1 MTENLLDR
9 VTVAIGTQYLVDG
22 EIGRGGSAVVYRGTD
37 LKLGRQV
44 AIKVLPPELAYN
56 ESVRTRFIRE
66 AQMAAGLSHPNIVPI
81 YSVDEKDGLVY
92 FVMGLVVGQSV
103 ASHLAKE
110 HHWPVDRT
118 ERVLREVAD
127 ALAYA
132 HSRGVVH
139 RDVKPDNILIE
150 RDTGRALVSDFGIA
164 RASEGETRLTLTGVA
179 VGTPAYMS
187 PEQALGERELDG
199 RSDVYSL
206 GIVGYHM
213 LIGEQ
218 PFKASSAAA
227 MLVKHVSEIPPRVLS
242 KRSDVPQYLAMAIDR
257 AMAKRPE
264 DRWSTASEF
273 RDALAGAIALPPQGY
288 QAASPQGMID
298 SHQRVPEHQFSH
310 QRLPAPP
317 VNIHPPPPQREAELT
332 FASFY
337 QPSAPPP
344 GLSRSEMR
352 RWNKAQDK
360 HRRDAVKEYQ
370 IYQMRR
376 HAAQID
382 SRFRETGGDRYDDKP
397 LVERV
402 IAFRGSVFRFAFGS
416 FFLGMINA
424 AGGGDFPWFLF
435 PSAVLLFD
443 SLRRA
448 GSIWSDGVGPFEAFK
463 KGIRLKLTPT
473 SEMIPALRGEAQ
485 VRQEITA
492 VGSVPKAPAPKPDR
506 FVPPPPDRALTAVS
520 REVMNGAHGA
530 AVRRALD
537 DTAVIREVIARL
549 GPLEREMLPDVG
561 PTVDALAERV
571 ANLATTLHR
580 LDLDASGGTL
590 GTLDQRIASIKSE
603 GGSPE
608 RERTLT
614 LLERQRT
621 SLHDLIVRRQTLLAQ
636 LDSAGLA
643 LQNLKL
649 DLLKLRS
656 AGVSAAI
663 GGEISATQEARS
675 VSKDIG
681 RIMEVADDLRDIGKA

>member
-1 MTENLLDR
+1 MENLLDR

-66 AQMAAGLSHPNIVPI
+66 AQTAAGLSHPNIVPI
-81 YSVDEKDGLVY
+81 YSVDEKDGIVY

-103 ASHLAKE
+103 AAHLARE
-110 HHWPVDRT
+110 HTWPVDRT

-213 LIGEQ
+213 LVGEQ

-227 MLVKHVSEIPPRVLS
+227 MLVKHVSEIPPRVNS
-242 KRSDVPQYLAMAIDR
+242 KRPDVPNYLAHALDR
-257 AMAKRPE
+257 AMSKRPE
-264 DRWSTASEF
+264 DRWANASEF
-273 RDALAGAIALPPQGY
+273 RDALAGAIIGPPMPMASSLPAGSIEP
-288 QAASPQGMID
+288 M
-298 SHQRVPEHQFSH
+298 HRM
-310 QRLPAPP
+310 PAPP
-317 VNIHPPPPQREAELT
+317 VSVHPPPPQREAELT
-332 FASFY
+332 FQQFY

-344 GLSRSEMR
+344 GLRGGELR
-352 RWNKAQDK
+352 RWNKAQER
-360 HRRDAVKEYQ
+360 HRRQAVKEYQ
-370 IYQMRR
+370 VYQMRR

-382 SRFRETGGDRYDDKP
+382 ARIREKHGGDYDDRP
-397 LVERV
+397 LVDRV
-402 IAFRGSVFRFAFGS
+402 IAFRGSVFRFVFLSFG
-416 FFLGMINA
+416 LGILNA
-424 AGGGDFPWFLF
+424 ATGDFPWFLF
-435 PSAVLLFD
+435 PSGALLFD
-443 SLRRA
+443 ALRRA
-448 GSIWSDGVGPFEAFK
+448 GSIWSDGVGPIDAFK

-473 SEMIPALRGEAQ
+473 NDMLQLPFRPETQ
-485 VRQEITA
+485 VRQEVTA
-492 VGSVPKAPAPKPDR
+492 VGATAQPATRPSRHDRHAPPA
-506 FVPPPPDRALTAVS
+506 PDRALSGVA
-520 REVMNGAHGA
+520 RDVMVGTHGA

-537 DTAVIREVIARL
+537 DTIVIREVISRL

-580 LDLDASGGTL
+580 LDLDVSGGTL
-590 GTLDQRIASIKSE
+590 GTLDQRIANIKADTT
-603 GGSPE
+603 SPE
-608 RERTLT
+608 RDRTLQ

-621 SLHDLIVRRQTLLAQ
+621 SLHDLLIRRHTLLAQ

-663 GGEISATQEARS
+663 GGEMSATQEARS
-675 VSKDIG
+675 VQKDIG
-681 RIMEVADDLRDIGKA
+681 RIMEVADDLRDIGRS

>member
-9 VTVAIGTQYLVDG
+9 VIVAIGTQYLVDG

-56 ESVRTRFIRE
+56 DSVRTRFVRE

-81 YSVDEKDGLVY
+81 YSVDEKDGIVY

-103 ASHLAKE
+103 AAHLARD
-110 HHWPVDRT
+110 HSWPVDRT

-206 GIVGYHM
+206 GVVGYHM
-213 LIGEQ
+213 LVGEQ
-218 PFKASSAAA
+218 PFKATSAAA
-227 MLVKHVSEIPPRVLS
+227 MLVKHVSEIPPRVNS
-242 KRSDVPQYLAMAIDR
+242 KRPDVPAYLAQAIDC
-257 AMAKRPE
+257 AMSKRPE
-264 DRWSTASEF
+264 DRWATASDF
-273 RDALAGAIALPPQGY
+273 RDALAGAIVPPHRHGSLTMPGRVEPPRMPAPSVSVHPQPPQ
-288 QAASPQGMID
+288 Q
-298 SHQRVPEHQFSH
+298 
-310 QRLPAPP
+310 
-317 VNIHPPPPQREAELT
+317 EAELT
-332 FASFY
+332 FAHFY
-337 QPSAPPP
+337 QPAAPPE
-344 GLSRSEMR
+344 GFRGGDLR
-352 RWNKAQDK
+352 RWHKAQER
-360 HRRDAVKEYQ
+360 HRRQAVKEFQ
-370 IYQMRR
+370 VYQMRR

-382 SRFRETGGDRYDDKP
+382 ARIRATHGNKYDDKP
-397 LVERV
+397 LVDRV
-402 IAFRGSVFRFAFGS
+402 IAFRGSVVRFVIGTFFFGI
-416 FFLGMINA
+416 INA
-424 AGGGDFPWFLF
+424 NGGDFPWFLF
-435 PSAVLLFD
+435 PSGVLLLD
-443 SLRRA
+443 ALRRA

-473 SEMIPALRGEAQ
+473 PDILPASAQ
-485 VRQEITA
+485 RPDTQRQEVSA
-492 VGSVPKAPAPKPDR
+492 VGSAAAQARAARAERPA
-506 FVPPPPDRALTAVS
+506 PPPPDKALSAVS
-520 REVMNGAHGA
+520 REVLSGAHGA

-537 DTAVIREVIARL
+537 DTAVIRDVISRL
-549 GPLEREMLPDVG
+549 GPLEREMLPDIG

-571 ANLATTLHR
+571 ASLATTLHR
-580 LDLDASGGTL
+580 LDLDVSGGSL
-590 GTLDQRIASIKSE
+590 GTLDQRIASMKAD
-603 GGSPE
+603 GPATE
-608 RERTLT
+608 RERTLQ

-621 SLHDLIVRRQTLLAQ
+621 SLHDLLIRRQTLLAQ
-636 LDSAGLA
+636 LESAGLA

-663 GGEISATQEARS
+663 NGDMSATQEARS
-675 VSKDIG
+675 VQKDIG
-681 RIMEVADDLRDIGKA
+681 RIMEVADDMRDIGR

>member
-1 MTENLLDR
+1 MNENLLDR
-9 VTVAIGTQYLVDG
+9 VVVAIGTQYLVDG

-81 YSVDEKDGLVY
+81 YSVDERDGIVY
-92 FVMGLVVGQSV
+92 FVMGLVVGMSV
-103 ASHLAKE
+103 AAHLARE
-110 HHWPVDRT
+110 HTWPADRA

-150 RDTGRALVSDFGIA
+150 RDSGRALVSDFGIA

-213 LIGEQ
+213 LVGEQ

-227 MLVKHVSEIPPRVLS
+227 MLVKHVSEIPPRVSS
-242 KRSDVPQYLAMAIDR
+242 KRPDVPAYLAQAIDR

-273 RDALAGAIALPPQGY
+273 RDALAGAIMMPPQ
-288 QAASPQGMID
+288 ANLAVLPQGSID
-298 SHQRVPEHQFSH
+298 PPRMS
-310 QRLPAPP
+310 APP
-317 VNIHPPPPQREAELT
+317 VSVHPPPPQREAELT
-332 FASFY
+332 FQHFY

-344 GLSRSEMR
+344 GLRGGELR
-352 RWNKAQDK
+352 RWNKAQER
-360 HRRDAVKEYQ
+360 HRRQAVKEYQ

-382 SRFRETGGDRYDDKP
+382 ARIRSGHGDKYDDKP
-397 LVERV
+397 LVDRV
-402 IAFRGSVFRFAFGS
+402 IAFRGSVFRFVFLS
-416 FFLGMINA
+416 FTLGIFNA
-424 AGGGDFPWFLF
+424 ATGGDFPWFLF
-435 PSAVLLFD
+435 PSAALLFD

-448 GSIWSDGVGPFEAFK
+448 GSIWSDGVGPLDAFK

-473 SEMIPALRGEAQ
+473 NDILAPPRHAAEM
-485 VRQEITA
+485 RQELTA
-492 VGSVPKAPAPKPDR
+492 VGASPANGPARLARLERPA
-506 FVPPPPDRALTAVS
+506 PPPPDRALSAVN
-520 REVMNGAHGA
+520 REVMAGAHGA

-537 DTAVIREVIARL
+537 DTGVIREVISRL
-549 GPLEREMLPDVG
+549 GPLEREMLPDIG

-580 LDLDASGGTL
+580 LDLDVSGGTL
-590 GTLDQRIASIKSE
+590 GNLDQRIANIKNES
-603 GGSPE
+603 SSAE
-608 RERTLT
+608 RDRTLQ

-621 SLHDLIVRRQTLLAQ
+621 SLHDLLVRRQTLLAQ
-636 LDSAGLA
+636 LESAGLA

-663 GGEISATQEARS
+663 GGELSATQEARS
-675 VSKDIG
+675 VQKDIG
-681 RIMEVADDLRDIGKA
+681 RIMEVADDLRDIGKP

>member
-1 MTENLLDR
+1 VSDNLLDR
-9 VTVAIGTQYLVDG
+9 VVVAIGTQYLVDG

-66 AQMAAGLSHPNIVPI
+66 AQTAAGLSHPNIVPI
-81 YSVDEKDGLVY
+81 YSVDERDGIVY

-103 ASHLAKE
+103 ASHLARE
-110 HHWPVDRT
+110 HTWPADRT

-213 LIGEQ
+213 LVGEQ

-227 MLVKHVSEIPPRVLS
+227 MLVKHVSEIPPRVNS
-242 KRSDVPQYLAMAIDR
+242 KRPEVPSYLAHALDR
-257 AMAKRPE
+257 AMSKRPE
-264 DRWSTASEF
+264 DRWANASEF
-273 RDALAGAIALPPQGY
+273 RDALAGAMFGSPMPTGSSLPSGAIEPMHRM
-288 QAASPQGMID
+288 S
-298 SHQRVPEHQFSH
+298 
-310 QRLPAPP
+310 APP
-317 VNIHPPPPQREAELT
+317 VSVHPPPPQREAELT
-332 FASFY
+332 FQQFY
-337 QPSAPPP
+337 QPSAPPA
-344 GLSRSEMR
+344 GLRGGELR
-352 RWNKAQDK
+352 RWNKAQER
-360 HRRDAVKEYQ
+360 HRRQAVKEYQ
-370 IYQMRR
+370 VYQMRR

-382 SRFRETGGDRYDDKP
+382 ARIREKHGGSYDDRP
-397 LVERV
+397 LVDRV
-402 IAFRGSVFRFAFGS
+402 IAFRGSVFRFAFLS
-416 FFLGMINA
+416 FGLGILNA
-424 AGGGDFPWFLF
+424 ATGDFPWFLF
-435 PSAVLLFD
+435 PSGALLFD
-443 SLRRA
+443 ALRRA
-448 GSIWSDGVGPFEAFK
+448 GSIWSDGVGPLDAFK

-473 SEMIPALRGEAQ
+473 NDMLQLPIRSEAQ
-485 VRQEITA
+485 MRQEVTA
-492 VGSVPKAPAPKPDR
+492 VGATAQPVSRPARPDR
-506 FVPPPPDRALTAVS
+506 YAPPPPDRALSAVP
-520 REVMNGAHGA
+520 RDVMGGSHGA

-537 DTAVIREVIARL
+537 DTNVIREVISRL

-580 LDLDASGGTL
+580 LDLDVSGGT
-590 GTLDQRIASIKSE
+590 GTLDQRIASIKADST
-603 GGSPE
+603 SPE
-608 RERTLT
+608 QDRTLQ

-621 SLHDLIVRRQTLLAQ
+621 SLRDLLVRRQSLLAQ
-636 LDSAGLA
+636 LESAGLA

-663 GGEISATQEARS
+663 GGEVSATQEARS
-675 VSKDIG
+675 VQKDIG

>member
-1 MTENLLDR
+1 VTDNLLDR
-9 VTVAIGTQYLVDG
+9 VVVAIGTQYLVDG

-56 ESVRTRFIRE
+56 DSVRTRFIRE

-81 YSVDEKDGLVY
+81 FSVDETDGIVY

-103 ASHLAKE
+103 ASHLARE
-110 HHWPVDRT
+110 HSWPADRT

-150 RDTGRALVSDFGIA
+150 RDSGRALVSDFGIA

-206 GIVGYHM
+206 GVVGYHM
-213 LIGEQ
+213 LVGEQ

-227 MLVKHVSEIPPRVLS
+227 MLVKHVSEIPPRVSS
-242 KRSDVPQYLAMAIDR
+242 KRPDVPGYLAQAIDR

-264 DRWSTASEF
+264 DRWANASEF
-273 RDALAGAIALPPQGY
+273 RDALAGAIVAAPPQNVP
-288 QAASPQGMID
+288 AVSPGTDARHFM
-298 SHQRVPEHQFSH
+298 
-310 QRLPAPP
+310 APP
-317 VNIHPPPPQREAELT
+317 PPPVAVHPPPPRREAELT
-332 FASFY
+332 FQQFY
-337 QPSAPPP
+337 QPAPPPP
-344 GLSRSEMR
+344 GLRGRELR
-352 RWNKAQDK
+352 RWNKAQER
-360 HRRDAVKEYQ
+360 HRRQAVKEYQ
-370 IYQMRR
+370 VYQMRR
-376 HAAQID
+376 HAATID
-382 SRFRETGGDRYDDKP
+382 ARSGHGDRYDDRP
-397 LVERV
+397 LVDRV
-402 IAFRGSVFRFAFGS
+402 IAFRGSVFRFVFATL
-416 FFLGMINA
+416 FLGILNA
-424 AGGGDFPWFLF
+424 ATDGIPWFLF
-435 PSAVLLFD
+435 PSALLLFD
-443 SLRRA
+443 ALRRA
-448 GSIWSDGVGPFEAFK
+448 GSIWSDGVGPLDAFK

-473 SEMIPALRGEAQ
+473 NEMLNAPARAEMSM
-485 VRQEITA
+485 RQEVTA
-492 VGSVPKAPAPKPDR
+492 VGAAAAPPRSSRADR
-506 FVPPPPDRALTAVS
+506 QLPPPPDRALSAVA
-520 REVMNGAHGA
+520 REVMAGAHGA

-549 GPLEREMLPDVG
+549 GVLEREMLPDVG
-561 PTVDALAERV
+561 STVDALAERV

-580 LDLDASGGTL
+580 LDLDVSGGSL
-590 GTLDQRIASIKSE
+590 GALDQRIANIKGE
-603 GGSPE
+603 AGSTE
-608 RERTLT
+608 RDRTLQ

-621 SLHDLIVRRQTLLAQ
+621 SLHDLLVRRQTLLAQ

-663 GGEISATQEARS
+663 GGELSATQEARS
-675 VSKDIG
+675 VQKDIG

>member
-1 MTENLLDR
+1 VTDNLLDR
-9 VTVAIGTQYLVDG
+9 VVVAIGTQYLVDG

-56 ESVRTRFIRE
+56 DSVRTRFIRE

-92 FVMGLVVGQSV
+92 FVMSLVVGQSV
-103 ASHLAKE
+103 AAHLAKE

-139 RDVKPDNILIE
+139 RDIKPDNILIE

-213 LIGEQ
+213 LTGEQ

-227 MLVKHVSEIPPRVLS
+227 MLVKHVSEIPPRVAS
-242 KRSDVPQYLAMAIDR
+242 KRPDVPGYLAMALDR

-264 DRWSTASEF
+264 DRWSNASEF

-288 QAASPQGMID
+288 PIAASAGTIERQARASYQQAPQAPPR
-298 SHQRVPEHQFSH
+298 QPAA
-310 QRLPAPP
+310 PAPEVP
-317 VNIHPPPPQREAELT
+317 LT
-332 FASFY
+332 FAAFY
-337 QPSAPPP
+337 QPPPMP
-344 GLSRSEMR
+344 TGMSRGETR
-352 RWNKAQDK
+352 RWTKQQERY
-360 HRRDAVKEYQ
+360 RRQAEKEYHV
-370 IYQMRR
+370 YQMRR
-376 HAAQID
+376 HAATID
-382 SRFRETGGDRYDDKP
+382 ARIRDRYGDSYDDKP
-397 LVERV
+397 LVDRV
-402 IAFRGSVFRFAFGS
+402 IAFRGSVFRFLFGS
-416 FFLGMINA
+416 FFLGMVNA
-424 AGGGDFPWFLF
+424 GTGGDFPWFLF
-435 PSAVLLFD
+435 PSAALLFD

-463 KGIRLKLTPT
+463 KGIRLRLTPT
-473 SEMIPALRGEAQ
+473 NEMIPSASRSEQQ
-485 VRQEITA
+485 VRQEIAA
-492 VGSVPKAPAPKPDR
+492 VGSGVAQKPGPGRADR
-506 FVPPPPDRALTAVS
+506 FVPPAPDRALSAVS
-520 REVMNGAHGA
+520 RDVMNGAHGA

-549 GPLEREMLPDVG
+549 GPLEREMLPDVS

-580 LDLDASGGTL
+580 LDLDVSGGTL
-590 GTLDQRIASIKSE
+590 GTLDQRIATMKSE
-603 GGSPE
+603 SGSSE
-608 RERTLT
+608 HERTLA

-621 SLHDLIVRRQTLLAQ
+621 SLHDLLLRRQTLLAQ

-663 GGEISATQEARS
+663 GGELSATQEARS

-681 RIMEVADDLRDIGKA
+681 RIMEVADDLRDIGRSG

>member
-9 VTVAIGTQYLVDG
+9 LVVAIGTQYLVDG

-66 AQMAAGLSHPNIVPI
+66 AQTAAGLAHPNIVPI
-81 YSVDEKDGLVY
+81 YSVDESDGIVY

-103 ASHLAKE
+103 AAHLARE
-110 HHWPVDRT
+110 HHWPADRT

-150 RDTGRALVSDFGIA
+150 RDTGRAIVSDFGIA

-227 MLVKHVSEIPPRVLS
+227 MLVKHVSEIPPRVQS
-242 KRSDVPQYLAMAIDR
+242 KRPDVPGYLAMAIDR
-257 AMAKRPE
+257 ALAKQPDE
-264 DRWSTASEF
+264 RWATAGEF
-273 RDALAGAIALPPQGY
+273 RDALAGAIAIPNHRFGSENGPQHYSIGGRNFG
-288 QAASPQGMID
+288 AAPSV
-298 SHQRVPEHQFSH
+298 HH
-310 QRLPAPP
+310 PAPS
-317 VNIHPPPPQREAELT
+317 VSIHPPPPAREAELT
-332 FASFY
+332 FAQFY
-337 QPSAPPP
+337 QPASPPQ
-344 GLSRSEMR
+344 GLSRWELR
-352 RWNKAQDK
+352 RWNKAQER

-376 HAAQID
+376 HAAHID
-382 SRFRETGGDRYDDKP
+382 ARIREGDGDRYDDKP
-397 LVERV
+397 LVDRV
-402 IAFRGSVFRFAFGS
+402 IAFRGSVFRFVFGS

-424 AGGGDFPWFLF
+424 ASGGDFPWFLF
-435 PSAVLLFD
+435 PSAALLFD

-473 SEMIPALRGEAQ
+473 NDMLQPMRPQ
-485 VRQEITA
+485 VEQRQEVAA
-492 VGSVPKAPAPKPDR
+492 VNAAPSKAGKPDR
-506 FVPPPPDRALTAVS
+506 FLPPPPDRALSAVS
-520 REVMNGAHGA
+520 RDVMNGAHGA
-530 AVRRALD
+530 AVRRAID

-549 GPLEREMLPDVG
+549 GPLEREMLPDVS

-571 ANLATTLHR
+571 ANLSTTLHR
-580 LDLDASGGTL
+580 LDLDVSGGTL
-590 GTLDQRIASIKSE
+590 GNLDQRIASIKGESTS
-603 GGSPE
+603 GE
-608 RERTLT
+608 RERTLQ

-621 SLHDLIVRRQTLLAQ
+621 SLHDLLVRRQTLLAQ
-636 LDSAGLA
+636 LESAGLA

-675 VSKDIG
+675 VQKDIG
-681 RIMEVADDLRDIGKA
+681 RIMEVADDLRDIGRG

>member
-1 MTENLLDR
+1 VTDNLLDR
-9 VTVAIGTQYLVDG
+9 VVVAIGTQYLVDG

-56 ESVRTRFIRE
+56 DSVRTRFIRE
-66 AQMAAGLSHPNIVPI
+66 AQTAAGLSHPNIVPI
-81 YSVDEKDGLVY
+81 YSVDEQDGLVY
-92 FVMGLVVGQSV
+92 FVMALVVGHSV
-103 ASHLAKE
+103 AAHLAKE

-139 RDVKPDNILIE
+139 RDIKPDNILIE
-150 RDTGRALVSDFGIA
+150 HDTGRALVSDFGIA

-227 MLVKHVSEIPPRVLS
+227 MLVKHVSEIPARVAS
-242 KRSDVPQYLAMAIDR
+242 KRPDVPGYLAMALDR
-257 AMAKRPE
+257 AMSKRPE
-264 DRWSTASEF
+264 DRWSSASEF
-273 RDALAGAIALPPQGY
+273 RDALAGAIALPPQGHSIVAPQATVERQRQSTAGY
-288 QAASPQGMID
+288 QPPSRQQ
-298 SHQRVPEHQFSH
+298 H
-310 QRLPAPP
+310 PAPA
-317 VNIHPPPPQREAELT
+317 PQPDAPLT
-332 FASFY
+332 FAAFY
-337 QPSAPPP
+337 QPSPMPS
-344 GLSRSEMR
+344 GLSRRETR
-352 RWNKAQDK
+352 RWTKQQERY
-360 HRRDAVKEYQ
+360 RRQAEKEYH

-376 HAAQID
+376 HAAAID
-382 SRFRETGGDRYDDKP
+382 GRARDKYGDSYDDKP

-402 IAFRGSVFRFAFGS
+402 IAFRGSVFRFFFGS
-416 FFLGMINA
+416 IFFGMLNA
-424 AGGGDFPWFLF
+424 GTGGDFPWFLF
-435 PSAVLLFD
+435 PSAALLFD

-448 GSIWSDGVGPFEAFK
+448 GSIWSDGVGPFEAFR
-463 KGIRLKLTPT
+463 KGIRLRLTPT
-473 SEMIPALRGEAQ
+473 SEMLHPLPVGEQQ
-485 VRQEITA
+485 VRQELPA
-492 VGSVPKAPAPKPDR
+492 VGSAAAPKPAGRGDR
-506 FVPPPPDRALTAVS
+506 MAPPAPDRALSAVS
-520 REVMNGAHGA
+520 REVMKGGHGA

-571 ANLATTLHR
+571 ASLASTLHR
-580 LDLDASGGTL
+580 LDIDVSGGTL
-590 GTLDQRIASIKSE
+590 GSLDQRIATMKSE
-603 GGSPE
+603 SGSSE
-608 RERTLT
+608 QERTLS
-614 LLERQRT
+614 LLERQRV
-621 SLHDLIVRRQTLLAQ
+621 SLHDLLLRRQTLLAQ

-663 GGEISATQEARS
+663 GGEMSATQEARS
-675 VSKDIG
+675 VSRDIG
-681 RIMEVADDLRDIGKA
+681 RIIEVADDLRDI

>member
-1 MTENLLDR
+1 VSENLLDR
-9 VTVAIGTQYLVDG
+9 VVVAIGTQYLVDG

-56 ESVRTRFIRE
+56 DSVRTRFIRE
-66 AQMAAGLSHPNIVPI
+66 AQTAAGLSHPNIVPI
-81 YSVDEKDGLVY
+81 YSVDEQDGIVY

-103 ASHLAKE
+103 ASHLARE
-110 HHWPVDRT
+110 RTFPVDRT

-206 GIVGYHM
+206 GVVGYHM
-213 LIGEQ
+213 LVGEQ
-218 PFKASSAAA
+218 PFKATSAAA
-227 MLVKHVSEIPPRVLS
+227 MLVKHVSEIPARVSS
-242 KRSDVPQYLAMAIDR
+242 KRPDVPVYLAQAIDR

-264 DRWSTASEF
+264 DRWLNASEF
-273 RDALAGAIALPPQGY
+273 RDALAGAIIGPPMP
-288 QAASPQGMID
+288 A
-298 SHQRVPEHQFSH
+298 
-310 QRLPAPP
+310 APP
-317 VNIHPPPPQREAELT
+317 AGHTDVARMSAPVHPPPPQREAELT
-332 FASFY
+332 FAQFY

-344 GLSRSEMR
+344 GIRGGELR
-352 RWNKAQDK
+352 RWNKAQER
-360 HRRDAVKEYQ
+360 HRRQAIKEYQ
-370 IYQMRR
+370 VYQMRR
-376 HAAQID
+376 HAAHIA
-382 SRFRETGGDRYDDKP
+382 SRAGAEHGGAYDDKP
-397 LVERV
+397 LVDRV
-402 IAFRGSVFRFAFGS
+402 IAFRGSVFRFVFGTI
-416 FFLGMINA
+416 FFGFINA
-424 AGGGDFPWFLF
+424 ATGGDFPWFLF
-435 PSAVLLFD
+435 PSAALLFD
-443 SLRRA
+443 ALRRS
-448 GSIWSDGVGPFEAFK
+448 GSIWSDGVGPLDAFK

-473 SEMIPALRGEAQ
+473 DDMLRSPPRLDAQ
-485 VRQEITA
+485 SRQELSA
-492 VGSVPKAPAPKPDR
+492 VGAASQPAPQRPARPDR
-506 FVPPPPDRALTAVS
+506 NAPPPPDRVLSAVS
-520 REVMNGAHGA
+520 REVMMGAHGA

-537 DTAVIREVIARL
+537 DTSVIREVIARL
-549 GPLEREMLPDVG
+549 GPLEREMLPDVS

-580 LDLDASGGTL
+580 LDLDVSGGTL
-590 GTLDQRIASIKSE
+590 GTLDQRIANIKAE
-603 GGSPE
+603 PGSTE
-608 RERTLT
+608 RDRTMQ

-621 SLHDLIVRRQTLLAQ
+621 SLRDLLVRRQTLLAQ
-636 LDSAGLA
+636 LESAGLA

-663 GGEISATQEARS
+663 GGELSATQEARS
-675 VSKDIG
+675 VQKDIG
-681 RIMEVADDLRDIGKA
+681 RIIEVADDLRDIGR

>member
-9 VTVAIGTQYLVDG
+9 VVVAIGTQYLVDG

-56 ESVRTRFIRE
+56 DSVRTRFIRE
-66 AQMAAGLSHPNIVPI
+66 AQTAAGLSHPNIVPI
-81 YSVDEKDGLVY
+81 YSVDERDGIVY

-103 ASHLAKE
+103 ASHLARE
-110 HHWPVDRT
+110 RTWTADRT

-199 RSDVYSL
+199 RTDVYSL

-213 LIGEQ
+213 LVGEQ
-218 PFKASSAAA
+218 PFRASSAAA
-227 MLVKHVSEIPPRVLS
+227 MLVKHVSEIPPRVNA
-242 KRSDVPQYLAMAIDR
+242 KRPDVPAYLAQAIDR

-264 DRWSTASEF
+264 DRWSSAGEF
-273 RDALAGAIALPPQGY
+273 RDALAGAMMGAAVPLAPPPP
-288 QAASPQGMID
+288 SNFD
-298 SHQRVPEHQFSH
+298 LQRM
-310 QRLPAPP
+310 PAPS
-317 VNIHPPPPQREAELT
+317 VSVHPPPPQREAELT
-332 FASFY
+332 FQQFY

-344 GLSRSEMR
+344 GLRGGELR
-352 RWNKAQDK
+352 RWNKAQER
-360 HRRDAVKEYQ
+360 HRRQAVKEYQ
-370 IYQMRR
+370 VYQMRR

-382 SRFRETGGDRYDDKP
+382 ARIRTGASDRYDDRP
-397 LVERV
+397 LVDRV
-402 IAFRGSVFRFAFGS
+402 IAFRGSVFRFVFLSFG
-416 FFLGMINA
+416 LGILNA
-424 AGGGDFPWFLF
+424 ATGDFPWFLF
-435 PSAVLLFD
+435 PSAALLFD
-443 SLRRA
+443 CLRRA

-473 SEMIPALRGEAQ
+473 GDMLQMPRMEAE
-485 VRQEITA
+485 VRQEVPA
-492 VGSVPKAPAPKPDR
+492 VGAAQAAARPSRPDR
-506 FVPPPPDRALTAVS
+506 HLPPPPDRALSAVA
-520 REVMNGAHGA
+520 REVMVGTHGA
-530 AVRRALD
+530 AVRRAID
-537 DTAVIREVIARL
+537 DTGVIREVIARL
-549 GPLEREMLPDVG
+549 GPLEREMLPDIG

-580 LDLDASGGTL
+580 LDLDVSGGTL
-590 GTLDQRIASIKSE
+590 GNLDQRIATIKGE
-603 GGSPE
+603 GATTE
-608 RERTLT
+608 RDRTLQ

-621 SLHDLIVRRQTLLAQ
+621 SLQDLLVRRQTLLAQ

-663 GGEISATQEARS
+663 GGEMSATQEARS
-675 VSKDIG
+675 VQKDIG
-681 RIMEVADDLRDIGKA
+681 RIMEVADDLRDIGRS

>member
-1 MTENLLDR
+1 VNENLLDR
-9 VTVAIGTQYLVDG
+9 VVVAIGQQYLVDG

-66 AQMAAGLSHPNIVPI
+66 AQTAAGLSHPNIVPI

-103 ASHLAKE
+103 ASHLARE
-110 HHWPVDRT
+110 HSWPADRT

-227 MLVKHVSEIPPRVLS
+227 MLVKHVSEIPPRVNS
-242 KRSDVPQYLAMAIDR
+242 KRADVPNYLAHAIDR
-257 AMAKRPE
+257 AMSKRPE
-264 DRWSTASEF
+264 DRWTNASEF
-273 RDALAGAIALPPQGY
+273 RDALAGAIIAPSMQQSSSVPQGSIEPY
-288 QAASPQGMID
+288 GRMQA
-298 SHQRVPEHQFSH
+298 
-310 QRLPAPP
+310 PA
-317 VNIHPPPPQREAELT
+317 VSIHPPPRQREAELT
-332 FASFY
+332 FQQFY

-344 GLSRSEMR
+344 ELRGGELR
-352 RWNKAQDK
+352 RWNKAQER
-360 HRRDAVKEYQ
+360 HRRQAVKEYQ
-370 IYQMRR
+370 VYQMRR

-382 SRFRETGGDRYDDKP
+382 ARIREKHSGSYDDRP
-397 LVERV
+397 LVDRV
-402 IAFRGSVFRFAFGS
+402 IAFRGSVFRFAFLS
-416 FFLGMINA
+416 FGLGIFNA
-424 AGGGDFPWFLF
+424 ATGDFPWFLF
-435 PSAVLLFD
+435 PSAALAFD
-443 SLRRA
+443 MLRRA
-448 GSIWSDGVGPFEAFK
+448 GSIWSDGVGPIDAFK

-473 SEMIPALRGEAQ
+473 NDMLQLPVRSESQ
-485 VRQEITA
+485 VRQEVTA
-492 VGSVPKAPAPKPDR
+492 IGATAQPAARSARQDRNAPPA
-506 FVPPPPDRALTAVS
+506 PDRALSAVA
-520 REVMNGAHGA
+520 REVMVGTHGA

-537 DTAVIREVIARL
+537 DTSVIREVIARL

-580 LDLDASGGTL
+580 LDLDVSGGTL
-590 GTLDQRIASIKSE
+590 GTLDQRIAGIKAE
-603 GGSPE
+603 GVTTE
-608 RERTLT
+608 RDRTLQ

-621 SLHDLIVRRQTLLAQ
+621 SLHDLLVRRQTLLAQ

-663 GGEISATQEARS
+663 GGEFSATQEARS
-675 VSKDIG
+675 VQKDIG
-681 RIMEVADDLRDIGKA
+681 RIMEVADDLRDIGRP

>member
-1 MTENLLDR
+1 MLENLLDR
-9 VTVAIGTQYLVDG
+9 VVVAIGTQYLVDG

-56 ESVRTRFIRE
+56 ENVRTRFIRE
-66 AQMAAGLSHPNIVPI
+66 AQTAAGLSHPNIVPI

-103 ASHLAKE
+103 AAHLARE
-110 HHWPVDRT
+110 HTWPVDRT

-213 LIGEQ
+213 LVGEA

-227 MLVKHVSEIPPRVLS
+227 MLVKHVSEIPPRVNS
-242 KRSDVPQYLAMAIDR
+242 KRPDVPAYLAQAIDR
-257 AMAKRPE
+257 AMSKRPE

-273 RDALAGAIALPPQGY
+273 RDALAGAIVAPLAGGSSMPVGSVEPM
-288 QAASPQGMID
+288 PRM
-298 SHQRVPEHQFSH
+298 
-310 QRLPAPP
+310 APP
-317 VNIHPPPPQREAELT
+317 PVSVHPPPPQREAELT
-332 FASFY
+332 FQQFY

-344 GLSRSEMR
+344 GLRGGELR
-352 RWNKAQDK
+352 RWNKAQER
-360 HRRDAVKEYQ
+360 HRRQAVKEYQ
-370 IYQMRR
+370 VYQMRR

-382 SRFRETGGDRYDDKP
+382 ARIRSDHGSYDDKP
-397 LVERV
+397 LVDRV
-402 IAFRGSVFRFAFGS
+402 IAFRGSVFRFVFGS
-416 FFLGMINA
+416 FFLGFINA
-424 AGGGDFPWFLF
+424 ATGGDFPWFLF
-435 PSAVLLFD
+435 PSAGLLFD
-443 SLRRA
+443 ALRRA
-448 GSIWSDGVGPFEAFK
+448 GSIWSDGVGPLDAFK

-473 SEMIPALRGEAQ
+473 NEMLQLPAARPHTE
-485 VRQEITA
+485 VRQEVAA
-492 VGSVPKAPAPKPDR
+492 VGPTGTTSRPTRPDR
-506 FVPPPPDRALTAVS
+506 HAPPPPDKALTAVA
-520 REVMNGAHGA
+520 RDVMVGAHGA

-537 DTAVIREVIARL
+537 DTSVIREVISRL

-580 LDLDASGGTL
+580 LDLDVSGGTL
-590 GTLDQRIASIKSE
+590 GGLDQRIANIKAE
-603 GGSPE
+603 GSSPE
-608 RERTLT
+608 RDRTLQ

-621 SLHDLIVRRQTLLAQ
+621 SLHDLLVRRQTLLAQ

-656 AGVSAAI
+656 AGVSAAL
-663 GGEISATQEARS
+663 GGETTATQEARS
-675 VSKDIG
+675 VQRDIG
-681 RIMEVADDLRDIGKA
+681 RIMEVADDLRDIGRA

>member
-1 MTENLLDR
+1 VIENLLDR
-9 VTVAIGTQYLVDG
+9 VVVAIGTQYLVDG

-66 AQMAAGLSHPNIVPI
+66 AQTAAGLSHPNIVPI
-81 YSVDEKDGLVY
+81 YSVDERDGIVY

-103 ASHLAKE
+103 ASHLARE
-110 HHWPVDRT
+110 HTWPVDRA

-227 MLVKHVSEIPPRVLS
+227 MLVKHVSEIPPRVSS
-242 KRSDVPQYLAMAIDR
+242 KRSDVPSYLAQAIDR
-257 AMAKRPE
+257 AMAKRAE

-273 RDALAGAIALPPQGY
+273 RDALAGAMVGQPMSAGSALPAGSIEP
-288 QAASPQGMID
+288 
-298 SHQRVPEHQFSH
+298 SHRM
-310 QRLPAPP
+310 PAPP
-317 VNIHPPPPQREAELT
+317 VSVHPPPPRREAELT
-332 FASFY
+332 FQQFY

-344 GLSRSEMR
+344 GLRGGELR
-352 RWNKAQDK
+352 RWNKAQERQ
-360 HRRDAVKEYQ
+360 RRQAVKEYQ
-370 IYQMRR
+370 VYQMRR

-382 SRFRETGGDRYDDKP
+382 SRVRADHRGSYDDKP
-397 LVERV
+397 LVDRV
-402 IAFRGSVFRFAFGS
+402 IAFRGSVFRFVFGS
-416 FFLGMINA
+416 FLFGFINVA
-424 AGGGDFPWFLF
+424 TNGDFPWFLF
-435 PSAVLLFD
+435 PSAALLFD

-448 GSIWSDGVGPFEAFK
+448 GSIWSDGVGPIDAFK

-473 SEMIPALRGEAQ
+473 NDMLHLPARSETQ
-485 VRQEITA
+485 VRQEVTA
-492 VGSVPKAPAPKPDR
+492 VGASAPTARPSRADR
-506 FVPPPPDRALTAVS
+506 HQPPPPDRALSAVA
-520 REVMNGAHGA
+520 RDVMSGTHGA

-537 DTAVIREVIARL
+537 DTSVIREVIARL

-571 ANLATTLHR
+571 ANLASTLHR
-580 LDLDASGGTL
+580 LDLDVSGGTL
-590 GTLDQRIASIKSE
+590 GTLDQRIAGIKAE
-603 GGSPE
+603 GGSVE
-608 RERTLT
+608 RDRTLQ

-621 SLHDLIVRRQTLLAQ
+621 SLNDLLLRRQTLLAQ
-636 LDSAGLA
+636 LESAGLA

-663 GGEISATQEARS
+663 GGETTATQEARS
-675 VSKDIG
+675 VQKDIG
-681 RIMEVADDLRDIGKA
+681 RIIEVADDLRDIGKA

>member
-1 MTENLLDR
+1 VSENLLDR
-9 VTVAIGTQYLVDG
+9 VVVAIGTQYLVDG

-66 AQMAAGLSHPNIVPI
+66 AQTAAGLSHPNIVPI
-81 YSVDEKDGLVY
+81 YSVDEQDGIVY

-103 ASHLAKE
+103 ASHLSRE
-110 HHWPVDRT
+110 HTWPADRT

-213 LIGEQ
+213 LVGEQ

-227 MLVKHVSEIPPRVLS
+227 MLVKHVSEIPPRVHS
-242 KRSDVPQYLAMAIDR
+242 KRPEVPAYLAQAIDR

-273 RDALAGAIALPPQGY
+273 RDALAGAFVGSPLHHASIASI
-288 QAASPQGMID
+288 AAGRIENRTEG
-298 SHQRVPEHQFSH
+298 RVDGP
-310 QRLPAPP
+310 RMPAPS
-317 VNIHPPPPQREAELT
+317 VSVHPQAPQRDAELT
-332 FASFY
+332 FAHFY
-337 QPSAPPP
+337 QPAAPPD
-344 GLSRSEMR
+344 GLRGGELR
-352 RWNKAQDK
+352 RWHRAQER
-360 HRRDAVKEYQ
+360 HRRQAVKEYQ
-370 IYQMRR
+370 VYQMRR

-382 SRFRETGGDRYDDKP
+382 SRSRSSQGRSYDDKP
-397 LVERV
+397 LVDRV
-402 IAFRGSVFRFAFGS
+402 IAFRGSVFRFIAGSMFFG
-416 FFLGMINA
+416 FINA
-424 AGGGDFPWFLF
+424 ASGGDFPWFLF
-435 PSAVLLFD
+435 PSAALLFD
-443 SLRRA
+443 SMRRA

-473 SEMIPALRGEAQ
+473 NDILQAPRGEAS
-485 VRQEITA
+485 VRQELKA
-492 VGSVPKAPAPKPDR
+492 VGPGPAPARRPERPAMPVPDK
-506 FVPPPPDRALTAVS
+506 ALSAVA
-520 REVMNGAHGA
+520 RDVMAGTHGA

-537 DTAVIREVIARL
+537 DTGVIREVIMRL
-549 GPLEREMLPDVG
+549 GPLEREMLPDVS
-561 PTVDALAERV
+561 PTVDALADRV
-571 ANLATTLHR
+571 ATLATTLHR
-580 LDLDASGGTL
+580 LDLDVSGGTL
-590 GTLDQRIASIKSE
+590 GALDQRIASMKGE
-603 GGSPE
+603 TTSPE
-608 RERTLT
+608 RERTLQ

-621 SLHDLIVRRQTLLAQ
+621 SLHDLLVRRQTLLAQ
-636 LDSAGLA
+636 LESAGLA

-663 GGEISATQEARS
+663 GGEFSATQEARS
-675 VSKDIG
+675 VQKDIG
-681 RIMEVADDLRDIGKA
+681 RIMEVADDLRDIGR

>member
-1 MTENLLDR
+1 MNENLLDR
-9 VTVAIGTQYLVDG
+9 VIVAIGTQYLVDG

-56 ESVRTRFIRE
+56 DSVRTRFIRE
-66 AQMAAGLSHPNIVPI
+66 AQTAAGLSHPNIVPI
-81 YSVDEKDGLVY
+81 YSVDEKDGIVY

-103 ASHLAKE
+103 ASHLARE
-110 HHWPVDRT
+110 RTFAIDRT

-127 ALAYA
+127 ALSYA

-213 LIGEQ
+213 LVGEQ

-227 MLVKHVSEIPPRVLS
+227 MLVKHVSEIPPRVNS
-242 KRSDVPQYLAMAIDR
+242 KRPDVPAYLAQSIDR

-264 DRWSTASEF
+264 DRWSSASEF
-273 RDALAGAIALPPQGY
+273 RDALAGAIMAPPMQPSSGLPAGSIEP
-288 QAASPQGMID
+288 ART
-298 SHQRVPEHQFSH
+298 H
-310 QRLPAPP
+310 APP
-317 VNIHPPPPQREAELT
+317 VSIHPPPPQREAELT
-332 FASFY
+332 FAQFY

-344 GLSRSEMR
+344 GLRGGELR
-352 RWNKAQDK
+352 RWNKAQER
-360 HRRDAVKEYQ
+360 HRRQAVKEYQ
-370 IYQMRR
+370 VYQMRR

-382 SRFRETGGDRYDDKP
+382 ARTREKHGGSYDDRP
-397 LVERV
+397 LVDRV
-402 IAFRGSVFRFAFGS
+402 IAFRGSVFRFVFLSFG
-416 FFLGMINA
+416 LGIFNA
-424 AGGGDFPWFLF
+424 ATGGDFPWFLF
-435 PSAVLLFD
+435 PSAALLFD
-443 SLRRA
+443 ALRRA
-448 GSIWSDGVGPFEAFK
+448 GSIGSDGVGPIDAFK

-473 SEMIPALRGEAQ
+473 NDMLQVPFRTEAQ
-485 VRQEITA
+485 VRQEVPA
-492 VGSVPKAPAPKPDR
+492 VGAGAPPTAPRPPRPDRYSAPA
-506 FVPPPPDRALTAVS
+506 PDRALSAVS
-520 REVMNGAHGA
+520 RDVMMGTHGA

-537 DTAVIREVIARL
+537 DTSVIREVIGRL

-580 LDLDASGGTL
+580 LDLDVSGGTL
-590 GTLDQRIASIKSE
+590 GNLDQRIANIKAE
-603 GGSPE
+603 ATSPE
-608 RERTLT
+608 RDRTLQ

-621 SLHDLIVRRQTLLAQ
+621 SLHDLLVRRQTLLAQ

-663 GGEISATQEARS
+663 GGELSATQEARS
-675 VSKDIG
+675 VQKDIG
-681 RIMEVADDLRDIGKA
+681 RIMEVADDLRDIGKP

>member
-1 MTENLLDR
+1 VTDNLLDR
-9 VTVAIGTQYLVDG
+9 VVVAIGTQYLVDG

-56 ESVRTRFIRE
+56 DSVRTRFIRE

-81 YSVDEKDGLVY
+81 FSVDEKDGIVY

-103 ASHLAKE
+103 ASHLARE
-110 HHWPVDRT
+110 HTWPADRT

-213 LIGEQ
+213 LVGEQ

-227 MLVKHVSEIPPRVLS
+227 MLVKHVSEIPPRVNA
-242 KRSDVPQYLAMAIDR
+242 KRPDVPAYLAQAIDR

-264 DRWSTASEF
+264 DRWATASEF
-273 RDALAGAIALPPQGY
+273 RDALAGAMVAAPQNLP
-288 QAASPQGMID
+288 AVAIASPE
-298 SHQRVPEHQFSH
+298 SRHFA
-310 QRLPAPP
+310 APP
-317 VNIHPPPPQREAELT
+317 PVTVHPPPPRREAELT
-332 FASFY
+332 FQQFY
-337 QPSAPPP
+337 QPAAPPP
-344 GLSRSEMR
+344 GLRGGELR
-352 RWNKAQDK
+352 RWNKAQER
-360 HRRDAVKEYQ
+360 HRRQAVKEYQ
-370 IYQMRR
+370 VYQMRR
-376 HAAQID
+376 HAATID
-382 SRFRETGGDRYDDKP
+382 SRSRHGDRYDDRP
-397 LVERV
+397 LVDRV
-402 IAFRGSVFRFAFGS
+402 IAFRGSVFRFVFAS
-416 FFLGMINA
+416 VFLGTINA
-424 AGGGDFPWFLF
+424 ASGEFPWFLF
-435 PSAVLLFD
+435 PSALLLFD
-443 SLRRA
+443 ALRRA
-448 GSIWSDGVGPFEAFK
+448 GSIWSDGVGPLDAFK

-473 SEMIPALRGEAQ
+473 NDMLNAPARAETSM
-485 VRQEITA
+485 RQEVTA
-492 VGSVPKAPAPKPDR
+492 VGAAPAAAPPRSSRADR
-506 FVPPPPDRALTAVS
+506 QMPPPPDRALSAVS
-520 REVMNGAHGA
+520 REVMAGAHGA

-549 GPLEREMLPDVG
+549 GALEREMLPDVG

-580 LDLDASGGTL
+580 LDLDVSGGTL
-590 GTLDQRIASIKSE
+590 GNLDQRIAAIKAE
-603 GGSPE
+603 GSSGE
-608 RERTLT
+608 HDRTLQ

-621 SLHDLIVRRQTLLAQ
+621 SLHDLLVRRQTLLAQ

-663 GGEISATQEARS
+663 GGELSATQEARS
-675 VSKDIG
+675 VQRDIG